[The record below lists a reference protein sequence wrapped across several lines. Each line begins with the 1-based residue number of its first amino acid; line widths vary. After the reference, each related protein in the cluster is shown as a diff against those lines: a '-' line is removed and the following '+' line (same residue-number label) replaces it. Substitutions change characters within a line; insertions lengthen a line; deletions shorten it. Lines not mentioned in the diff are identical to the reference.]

1 MPAAR
6 DRVFLVVVDDSPERA
21 VALKYACLR
30 ARKGGGRVALLRV
43 IEPAEQTE
51 WAGVDALMQEEG
63 REEAERLLSGL
74 AAQVNEITGGL
85 PILLIREGDP
95 RDELLAL
102 IAEDP
107 RISILVLAAAAGGGS
122 PGALIAALTGRYAGA
137 RHDAPDDRARRHGR
151 RGAGPGDLSRPGR
164 LRRGPKK
171 ATSVRKPTAG
181 RQTPCSSRPNPRPT
195 RPP

>member
-1 MPAAR
+1 MPSDAGTTVGGTAPTDAVR

-30 ARKGGGRVALLRV
+30 ARKSGGRVALLRV
-43 IEPAEQTE
+43 IEQAEQTE
-51 WAGVDALMQEEG
+51 WAGVGALLQEEG

-107 RISILVLAAAAGGGS
+107 RISILILAAAPATSS
-122 PGALIAALTGRYAGA
+122 PGPLITALTGRYAG
-137 RHDAPDDRARRHGR
+137 RVTIPLTIVPGTMDDEALERV
-151 RGAGPGDLSRPGR
+151 
-164 LRRGPKK
+164 
-171 ATSVRKPTAG
+171 T
-181 RQTPCSSRPNPRPT
+181 
-195 RPP
+195 